1 MSSKSKSGIGFAVG
15 VALIAGVFT
24 ALYFI
29 KPLIADL
36 GTLGL
41 AFSAGIVAFVN
52 PCAFALLPAYL
63 SYFLGKS
70 KDNSESGET
79 LGNAVQGLKYGLAAT
94 LGFATVL
101 GGIGVLVSIIGSQI
115 KPYLPPFL
123 LVVAPV
129 LIVLGILWLLNK
141 SELSSHKFLPNVKL
155 PRSSFFLFGAAY
167 ALSSITCLFPVFLM
181 IVLTAI
187 SSGGFFSGLSVF
199 LVYTLGMSAMMI
211 LASITVA
218 LSKEL
223 LINNFKA
230 ITKYVKRIAGV
241 ILIAAGI
248 YLLYYWTVS
257 FGL

>member
-1 MSSKSKSGIGFAVG
+1 MSSKSKSSIGFAVG
-15 VALIAGVFT
+15 IALILGVST

-41 AFSAGIVAFVN
+41 AFSAGIVAFIN

-70 KDNSESGET
+70 KENPRSGET
-79 LGNAVQGLKYGLAAT
+79 LENAIQGFKYGLEAT
-94 LGFATVL
+94 LGFVTIL
-101 GGIGVLVSIIGSQI
+101 GSIGIFVSILGSQI

-123 LVVAPV
+123 LVVAPI
-129 LIVLGILWLLNK
+129 LIVLGVLWLLNK
-141 SELSSHKFLPNVKL
+141 SGLSTHKFLPNVNL

-199 LVYTLGMSAMMI
+199 LVYTLGMSTMMI
-211 LASITVA
+211 LASIAVS

-223 LINNFKA
+223 LIDNFRSL
-230 ITKYVKRIAGV
+230 TKYVKRIAGV

-248 YLLYYWTVS
+248 YLLYYWAVS